1 MVTQI
6 NNLINLGI
14 NYRFQ
19 LYIFFHSNNNIEP
32 SLKIY
37 ARFSSSTS
45 HILGHLIL
53 ITACEINT
61 IRIIFYRKETK
72 SKIKQLDDGCY
83 IGGI

>member
-32 SLKIY
+32 SLKNMCKVLEDSLLALY
-37 ARFSSSTS
+37 T
-45 HILGHLIL
+45 
-53 ITACEINT
+53 
-61 IRIIFYRKETK
+61 Y
-72 SKIKQLDDGCY
+72 
-83 IGGI
+83 